1 RATFKGVCWLTTP
14 HPILSKQRRA
24 RKHCKNDIFVN
35 SNFMACSTLQS
46 NTSFGLSGF
55 SFRRAPSVY
64 AGAGGYGV
72 HISGI
77 ADLDMLIGNEKMT
90 MQILNDRLA
99 SYLEKVHSLEKA
111 NAELDLKI
119 RKLLESKTSPTA
131 CDTSAYEATIKHLQE
146 KIQDA
151 FRSNGNIRLSIE
163 NAKLTADDFRLKY
176 ENELGMRH
184 SVEGEI
190 AALRKVLDDLTLAK
204 SDVEVQFEDLKED
217 LVLLKKNH
225 EENLLAMKN
234 QMTGQV
240 HVEVDAAPQED
251 LSAVLAQLREQYEAI
266 IAKNRKDAEAWFH
279 SKTEILSKQLVSH
292 TEHLQTSNSKIT
304 DLKRTLQTLE
314 VELQSQQ
321 NLVKQSSLEN
331 QLAETEA
338 SYYRQLAG
346 YQMQVTALEEQLTQ
360 LRANLER
367 QGHEYQILLDVKTRL
382 EMEIVEYRRLL
393 DGDQGSGTSQTITT
407 TRKVVTVVEEVVDGK
422 VVTSTSKELNQ
433 QICS

>member
-1 RATFKGVCWLTTP
+1 QLFLHSSHDRSAAF
-14 HPILSKQRRA
+14 HLS
-24 RKHCKNDIFVN
+24 IGIN
-35 SNFMACSTLQS
+35 S
-46 NTSFGLSGF
+46 
-55 SFRRAPSVY
+55 RRAPSVY

-77 ADLDMLIGNEKMT
+77 AGSSTGYGFGSGSGGFSLSQDLDMLIGNEKMT

-225 EENLLAMKN
+225 EEVEKHQLINKCN
-234 QMTGQV
+234 F

-279 SKTEILSKQLVSH
+279 SKVQKETHNEKRIHIKFPKN
-292 TEHLQTSNSKIT
+292 TSNSKIT

-321 NLVKQSSLEN
+321 NLKASLEN

>member
-1 RATFKGVCWLTTP
+1 SSWHRF
-14 HPILSKQRRA
+14 S
-24 RKHCKNDIFVN
+24 KHCKNDIFVN

-55 SFRRAPSVY
+55 SLSGGGTRNSSRCVCWCRRSR
-64 AGAGGYGV
+64 GA
-72 HISGI
+72 HFQS
-77 ADLDMLIGNEKMT
+77 LDVEATKMT

-279 SKTEILSKQLVSH
+279 SKLVSH

-321 NLVKQSSLEN
+321 NLKASLEN

-382 EMEIVEYRRLL
+382 EMEIVEYRR
-393 DGDQGSGTSQTITT
+393 TSQTITT

>member
-1 RATFKGVCWLTTP
+1 MVLRENPSRSAVSGILRPARLAPTTVP
-14 HPILSKQRRA
+14 HSKSLKSPFFPIMMLGLNFSR
-24 RKHCKNDIFVN
+24 

-55 SFRRAPSVY
+55 SLSGGGTRNSSRCVCWCRRSRA
-64 AGAGGYGV
+64 
-72 HISGI
+72 
-77 ADLDMLIGNEKMT
+77 LDVEATANEKTT
-90 MQILNDRLA
+90 MQNLNNHLA
-99 SYLEKVHSLEKA
+99 SYLKKVRSLEKA

-321 NLVKQSSLEN
+321 NLKASLEN

-382 EMEIVEYRRLL
+382 EMEIVEYRRLQNIKL
-393 DGDQGSGTSQTITT
+393 CFI
-407 TRKVVTVVEEVVDGK
+407 
-422 VVTSTSKELNQ
+422 L
-433 QICS
+433 C

>member
-1 RATFKGVCWLTTP
+1 M
-14 HPILSKQRRA
+14 SK
-24 RKHCKNDIFVN
+24 
-35 SNFMACSTLQS
+35 CSADSSITLQIQMS
-46 NTSFGLSGF
+46 SSSGR
-55 SFRRAPSVY
+55 SIGINSRRAPSVY

-77 ADLDMLIGNEKMT
+77 AGSSTGYGFGSGSGGFSLSQDLDMLIGNEKMT

-321 NLVKQSSLEN
+321 NLKASLEN